1 MKSMKKVNRY
11 FLARILEPW
20 IGLADDDD
28 AYERYV
34 HVDSNNESQIK
45 TLTQKELQPVFSSK
59 PIAFQEA
66 AKRSL
71 AYYLS
76 TDAVDFDRIL
86 GSCLLPIELPPDPK
100 EFYEWIW
107 EVFFPGDSYQVT
119 NLEDYVENPDI
130 YEPTRLSSKK

>member
-1 MKSMKKVNRY
+1 MQKVNRY
-11 FLARILEPW
+11 FLAQFLEPW

-34 HVDSNNESQIK
+34 HIDSNDEVQIK
-45 TLTQKELQPVFSSK
+45 ALAQAELRPVFSSK
-59 PIAFQEA
+59 PIVFQEA

-76 TDAVDFDRIL
+76 TEVIDLDRVL
-86 GSCLLPIELPPDPK
+86 GSCLLPIELPIDPK

-107 EVFFPGDSYQVT
+107 EAFFPDESYHIP
-119 NLEDYVENPDI
+119 NPEDYVENPDI